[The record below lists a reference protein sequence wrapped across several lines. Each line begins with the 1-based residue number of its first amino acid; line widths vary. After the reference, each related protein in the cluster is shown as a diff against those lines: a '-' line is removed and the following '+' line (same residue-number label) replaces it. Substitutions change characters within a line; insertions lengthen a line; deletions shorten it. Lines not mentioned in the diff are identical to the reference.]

1 MSLYK
6 RLAAL
11 GVAGAVAL
19 SGAYLIAPS
28 EGLVMQTYLDPIGI
42 LTSCYGHT
50 GKELKLGQTFTKE
63 QCDKQFAEDLTKHD
77 QELSK
82 FVRVPWLSNYEHAGI
97 LSFCYNVG
105 IANCTNSTMLRK
117 LNEGDHIAA
126 CRELVRWT
134 KVKRN
139 GQTLDCHNLDN
150 NCSGIVTRRDK
161 EMKWCLGEVSINE
174 DN

>member
-11 GVAGAVAL
+11 GLGGALGLA
-19 SGAYLIAPS
+19 GAYLITPS
-28 EGLVMQTYLDPIGI
+28 EGLVTKTYLDPVGI

-50 GKELKLGQTFTKE
+50 GKELKLGQTFTQE
-63 QCDKQFAEDLTKHD
+63 QCDKQFAQDLIKHD
-77 QELSK
+77 QEMSTY
-82 FVRVPWLSNYEHAGI
+82 VHVPWLSDYEHAGI

-105 IANCTNSTMLRK
+105 VANCTNSTLMRK

-126 CRELVRWT
+126 CRELAKWT
-134 KVKRN
+134 RAGGK
-139 GQTLDCHNLDN
+139 DCRIASS

-174 DN
+174 KD